1 MMRIIFPIIIS
12 LLFISTDNISATTI
26 PKEVKDVVTFIF
38 IKNDSGQVIPN
49 GTGFFVG
56 VKDENDPN
64 ISYIY
69 LVTAKHVLLDDKT
82 SSFFNSIY
90 IRLNKKTGDSQIYEI
105 PLCGPNAVK
114 VYIHKDSAVD
124 IALIPLAPD
133 PNIFD
138 CKVIPVDMITTKEIF
153 KESRIREG
161 DDVFFVGLFTPYYGD
176 QRNYPITRFGRVAL
190 ITDEKIP
197 WKDKKDAAPK
207 MLDLYL
213 VESQSFGGNSGSP
226 VFFYLDATREPGSI
240 VIGAPT
246 LLLAGVMKGCYL
258 DAKEIQVAETNKIPI
273 SLENVGIAAIVPA
286 YRLYEVLFSDELRKI
301 RPEKKVK

>member
-1 MMRIIFPIIIS
+1 MKRIIFSIIIA
-12 LLFISTDNISATTI
+12 LLFISVGNVPATTI
-26 PKEVKDVVTFIF
+26 PQEIKDTVTFIF

-56 VKDENDPN
+56 IKDENDPN

-82 SSFFNSIY
+82 NSLFNSVY
-90 IRLNKKTGDSQIYEI
+90 VRLNKKTGDAQMFEI
-105 PLCGPNAVK
+105 PLCGSNAVK
-114 VYIHKDSAVD
+114 VYSHKDATVD
-124 IALIPLAPD
+124 ITLIPLAPD

-138 CKVIPVDMITTKEIF
+138 CKWIPVNMITTKEIF
-153 KESRIREG
+153 KEAKIREG
-161 DDVFFVGLFTPYYGD
+161 DDVFFVGLFTPYYGN

-197 WKDKKDAAPK
+197 WKDKKDEVPK

-213 VESQSFGGNSGSP
+213 VESQSFGGNSGAP
-226 VFFYLDATREPGSI
+226 VFFYFGLTREPDS
-240 VIGAPT
+240 
-246 LLLAGVMKGCYL
+246 LSKEYKFLLAGIMKGCYL
-258 DAKEIQVAETNKIPI
+258 DAREIQVAETSKIPI
-273 SLENVGIAAIVPA
+273 SLENVGIAAVVPA
-286 YRLYEVLFSDELRKI
+286 YRLYELLFSDELKNI

>member
-1 MMRIIFPIIIS
+1 MIKIIFPIIIIS

-26 PKEVKDVVTFIF
+26 PQEVKDVVTFIF

-56 VKDENDPN
+56 IKDENDPN
-64 ISYIY
+64 I
-69 LVTAKHVLLDDKT
+69 
-82 SSFFNSIY
+82 
-90 IRLNKKTGDSQIYEI
+90 
-105 PLCGPNAVK
+105 
-114 VYIHKDSAVD
+114 
-124 IALIPLAPD
+124 
-133 PNIFD
+133 FD
-138 CKVIPVDMITTKEIF
+138 CKWIPVDMITTKEIF

-161 DDVFFVGLFTPYYGD
+161 DDVFFIGLFPYYGN

-197 WKDKKDAAPK
+197 WKDKKEEVPK

-226 VFFYLDATREPGSI
+226 VFFYLNATREPGSI

-258 DAKEIQVAETNKIPI
+258 DAKEIQVAETSKIPI
-273 SLENVGIAAIVPA
+273 SLENVGIAAVVPA
-286 YRLYEVLFSDELRKI
+286 YRLYELLFSDELKKI